1 MPLYFRKR
9 KKTTNNFYYDIQRSI
24 SNKKPVIGMIHTGST
39 DEFSMLD
46 LAKKEIEIYLKYGV
60 VPLIE
65 NYFG

>member
-1 MPLYFRKR
+1 
-9 KKTTNNFYYDIQRSI
+9 
-24 SNKKPVIGMIHTGST
+24 MIHTSST

-46 LAKKEIEIYLKYGV
+46 LAKNEIEIYLKYGV